1 MLCCEIFQGCR
12 NSNCDLPGALQME
25 TVCSVE
31 MSVSTYETTG
41 CYDPVCLCM
50 FIFRHQNAGKKEG
63 ERKTSILERGEGR
76 QLHQLLTDL
85 VQHKI
90 QRKMKNVYKNCYEKN
105 LEETSWKAY
114 ELLEDNIKIGDKV

>member
-1 MLCCEIFQGCR
+1 MR
-12 NSNCDLPGALQME
+12 LQDVM
-25 TVCSVE
+25 TQYV
-31 MSVSTYETTG
+31 Y
-41 CYDPVCLCM
+41 VCLYFVIRM
-50 FIFRHQNAGKKEG
+50 QEKKED